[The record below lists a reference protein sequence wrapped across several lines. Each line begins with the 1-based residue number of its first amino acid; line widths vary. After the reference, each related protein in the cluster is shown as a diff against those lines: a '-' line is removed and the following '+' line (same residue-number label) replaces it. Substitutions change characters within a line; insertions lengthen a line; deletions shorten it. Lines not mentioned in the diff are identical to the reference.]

1 MKAWG
6 AAWVVAF
13 PSAIFIAPLAR
24 RMTEAVLR

>member
-13 PSAIFIAPLAR
+13 PAAIVVAPFAR
-24 RMTEAVLR
+24 RLTEAVLR